1 MVDLPDGEKGVRI
14 GLLISKKYT
23 NVTDE
28 QTEKRTDGLTNR
40 QKNGRTS
47 HDSIHRAVKIM
58 HNKLVA
64 KFKV

>member
-28 QTEKRTDGLTNR
+28 QTEKRTDG
-40 QKNGRTS
+40 RTS
-47 HDSIHRAVKIM
+47 HDGIGRAY
-58 HNKLVA
+58 A
-64 KFKV
+64 